1 MHLEMSII
9 LFYFIKMVSD
19 KTSNFCNTY
28 FDKKFATSVDW
39 FVKSFQRDMCIY
51 WCVLT
56 YFAICIHGWL
66 GRYMKWL
73 LYLDSYIRIF
83 RFLESNPDQKYF
95 EHCIQ
100 LPQFLRTPFWIF
112 SFCIILDLKFA
123 PLMYIKK
130 KLNKLF

>member
-1 MHLEMSII
+1 MGTIRYCISSSVDICLTPSSSIACQRSLWMAPSWLDVHKSFMKAWMTNGYWQNRSLPNVLYVKNASKMSII

-66 GRYMKWL
+66 G
-73 LYLDSYIRIF
+73 
-83 RFLESNPDQKYF
+83 
-95 EHCIQ
+95 
-100 LPQFLRTPFWIF
+100 
-112 SFCIILDLKFA
+112 SF
-123 PLMYIKK
+123 M
-130 KLNKLF
+130 